1 MLGLSVSL
9 HVKTE
14 MITPGKSSITEVTLE
29 RFHSCVFSVMSRQ
42 FVRSSKLPVTTLPA
56 AQVGL
61 LTGVRPLVSLEM
73 TALGV
78 DLQREAMIRVSDAMM
93 LATLLTKIYM
103 DMRLKNIK

>member
-1 MLGLSVSL
+1 
-9 HVKTE
+9 
-14 MITPGKSSITEVTLE
+14 
-29 RFHSCVFSVMSRQ
+29 MSRLVLLQ
-42 FVRSSKLPVTTLPA
+42 FSLVTVAAVTDPA
-56 AQVGL
+56 HVGL